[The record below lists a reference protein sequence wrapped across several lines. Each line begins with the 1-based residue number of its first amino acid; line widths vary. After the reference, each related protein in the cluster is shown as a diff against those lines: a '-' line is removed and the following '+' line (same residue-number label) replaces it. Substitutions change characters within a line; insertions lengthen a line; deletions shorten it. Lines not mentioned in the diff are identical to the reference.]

1 MIVILVEDKNIQITQ
16 HTKKQIGKNL
26 QFNQTP
32 FSFHISE
39 AVQSATPEITESKVP
54 DFGNLNSNTSQQY
67 KDIPTQNTSQTGI
80 QYMPEPCKK
89 GKNVTDSIE
98 PVNYQSSDQ
107 KPSDMHEAGKNVTNS
122 IEPENYQFSGQKPSD
137 MHEAGKNVTDCHT
150 DKHTD
155 DLVKN
160 IQEEQA
166 SDGATSLS
174 GPLPSLVGNFSSY
187 QDMHEN
193 SNIEKESGYAKETQ
207 QGHNTDPLE
216 ATEGQDHSYNVPDNE
231 TLIGNPRKEDKGTIR
246 DMGGDQETR
255 PDNPKSDVVSLKL
268 NTKRVNYDTGISLIK
283 LLGTL

>member
-54 DFGNLNSNTSQQY
+54 DIGNLKSTTSQQY
-67 KDIPTQNTSQTGI
+67 KDIRTQNRSQTGT
-80 QYMPEPCKK
+80 QHMPEPFKK

-98 PVNYQSSDQ
+98 PVNYQSSGQ
-107 KPSDMHEAGKNVTNS
+107 KSSDMHEAGR
-122 IEPENYQFSGQKPSD
+122 
-137 MHEAGKNVTDCHT
+137 NVTDCHT

-193 SNIEKESGYAKETQ
+193 SNIETGPGFAKEKQ
-207 QGHNTDPLE
+207 QGLNTDPPE
-216 ATEGQDHSYNVPDNE
+216 ATEGQAHTYNVPDNE

-255 PDNPKSDVVSLKL
+255 PDNPKSDIVSLRL
-268 NTKRVNYDTGISLIK
+268 NTKGVNYDTGISLIK